1 MSLLDLCPGG
11 TLLEPKRPVE
21 RAPDPGAADALRAK
35 ILADCLPAQREFLD
49 DENHRILSY
58 IGGFGSGKSF
68 ALAAKLIFLGLRNP
82 GGTLMACE
90 PTFPMIRTVLV
101 PAIDMA
107 LDQWDIEYSFRASPQ
122 PEYSINLPTGPVTI
136 YCQSAE
142 NYQRIRGQNI
152 CAAVWDEC
160 DTSPVDTAQKA
171 GEMLLA
177 RMRTGELNQLAVAS
191 TPEGFRWAYRTFV
204 ENDGPDKRLIRVR
217 TQDNPHLPADFIP
230 SLERNYPSQLIQAY
244 LEGHFV
250 NLASCAIFPDFDR
263 SLHYTDAQPRPDE
276 NIYIGIDINVGNCA
290 TAHCVKRD
298 NAFHFFD
305 EAVYRDTQQI
315 ADGLKE
321 LYPHHF
327 QRGQL
332 VLVPDAASKQRSTAA
347 AQESDLGILKRAGHT
362 VSMQRSNP
370 LVQDRLNS
378 ANALI
383 NQNRLFVGNK
393 CKHWRRSLEQWA
405 YDDKGKPEKGAVGMD
420 DLSHMAD
427 AATYV
432 MYRMAAI
439 RSYKIGSGKSRQAQV
454 WGVIP
459 LLLLATS
466 CLC

>member
-11 TLLEPKRPVE
+11 ALLEPKRPVE
-21 RAPDPGAADALRAK
+21 RAIDPGAADALRAK

-49 DENHRILSY
+49 DEEHRILSY

-250 NLASCAIFPDFDR
+250 NLASCSLYPEFDR
-263 SLHYTDAQPRPDE
+263 SLNYCDTQPDK
-276 NIYIGIDINVGNCA
+276 NDTIWVGVDLNVGNCV
-290 TAHCVKRD
+290 TQHLVRRG
-298 NAFHFFD
+298 NEFHFFN

-315 ADGLKE
+315 AQGLKE
-321 LYPHHF
+321 LYPYHF
-327 QRGQL
+327 RTGQL
-332 VLVPDAASKQRSTAA
+332 VLIPDAASKQRATAA
-347 AQESDLGILKRAGHT
+347 AQESDIGILKKAGHQ
-362 VSMQRSNP
+362 VKVQRSNP
-370 LVQDRLNS
+370 IIQDRVN
-378 ANALI
+378 AVNALVEQRKI
-383 NQNRLFVGNK
+383 KVGNG
-393 CKHWRRSLEQWA
+393 CKHLIRTFEQHA
-405 YDDKGKPEKGAVGMD
+405 YDEKGKPEKGGVGMD
-420 DLSHMAD
+420 DLSHAGD
-427 AATYV
+427 AMGYAIYKLASI
-432 MYRMAAI
+432 RMWKMGGA
-439 RSYKIGSGKSRQAQV
+439 KSKAAQV
-454 WGVIP
+454 W
-459 LLLLATS
+459 
-466 CLC
+466 